1 MMRIL
6 NIVVIAALILAASF
20 VYKIKFE
27 STLQAEQLAKLRG
40 EVRRE
45 RDAIATLRAQWA
57 RLDNPTRIQGLAG
70 RHLLLKPLVATQID
84 SLDRTLS
91 LRLTSLGS
99 LTAMAAA
106 ALAVTPLN
114 SSSIPPNLRSAEAS
128 AHLPPLPTPYHRAG
142 TILQFKP
149 QPAAR

>member
-57 RLDNPTRIQGLAG
+57 RLDNPTRIQGLAE

-84 SLDRTLS
+84 SLDQLPERPPQL
-91 LRLTSLGS
+91 
-99 LTAMAAA
+99 
-106 ALAVTPLN
+106 V
-114 SSSIPPNLRSAEAS
+114 PPNASDPIGAMIDRTDLPEATGSIAAEK
-128 AHLPPLPTPYHRAG
+128 H
-142 TILQFKP
+142 
-149 QPAAR
+149 